1 MNYLY
6 LYLIQI
12 IQLEGITDKKIVE
25 LKAIMETYNAL
36 FCDEQPLS
44 QSLDQAGLQYM
55 KSVKVYIILF
65 SYMNMVIN
73 ILVKIKQNM

>member
-1 MNYLY
+1 
-6 LYLIQI
+6 
-12 IQLEGITDKKIVE
+12 
-25 LKAIMETYNAL
+25 METYNAL